1 MSTSIILPTE
11 MADQIEQILV
21 HLRRSTEAECVLLA
35 DISGQ
40 LIDAQSRMR
49 EVNPVLVA
57 TLAASDIA
65 AMAEL
70 AHQVGE
76 ENARGSVLHEGKHKS
91 IYLVNV
97 AGSFILIVIFQ
108 AEIPIGLVRLL
119 AGRAAE
125 RLQTLVA
132 GYEEHLVQPE
142 AIPPADFGAAL
153 MGELEKAF
161 GHPGEGLEHPWSQ
174 DDLQQAET
182 H

>member
-1 MSTSIILPTE
+1 MNTSIVLPTE
-11 MADQIEQILV
+11 MVDQIEQILI

-40 LIDAQSRMR
+40 LIDVQSRMR
-49 EVNPVLVA
+49 EVDPVLVA

-76 ENARGSVLHEGKHKS
+76 ENSRGTVLHEGKHKS
-91 IYLVNV
+91 IYLVN
-97 AGSFILIVIFQ
+97 AADTFILIVIFQ

-125 RLQTLVA
+125 ELQTLIA
-132 GYEEHLVQPE
+132 GYGERLVQPE
-142 AIPPADFGAAL
+142 AVPTADFGAAL

-161 GHPGEGLEHPWSQ
+161 SHPGEDLELPWPQ
-174 DDLQQAET
+174 DDPQQ
-182 H
+182 

>member
-1 MSTSIILPTE
+1 MNTSIVLPIE
-11 MADQIEQILV
+11 MASQIEQILV

-40 LIDAQSRMR
+40 LIDVQSRMR
-49 EVNPVLVA
+49 DVDPVLVA

-76 ENARGSVLHEGKHKS
+76 ENTRGAVLHEGKHKS
-91 IYLVNV
+91 IYLVSV
-97 AGSFILIVIFQ
+97 ASSLILIVIFQ

-125 RLQTLVA
+125 QLQTLVA
-132 GYEEHLVQPE
+132 GYEEHLAQPP
-142 AIPPADFGAAL
+142 AVPAADFGAAL
-153 MGELEKAF
+153 MGELEKAL
-161 GHPGEGLEHPWSQ
+161 GHPGEDPELPWSQ
-174 DDLQQAET
+174 DNPQQ
-182 H
+182 